1 MIPQFG
7 CTYGNEKLAFR
18 PNVDL
23 ALNVHNF
30 ISERPIATI
39 DCSSPVKIG
48 EGRNFTCE
56 CRGEGGNPSANV
68 TWYKDGKQI
77 SETRYETNTL
87 NLTDV
92 NEKDSGTYKCV
103 VQSYTLKD
111 ESSID
116 VIARYSKYVVKR
128 T

>member
-1 MIPQFG
+1 MI
-7 CTYGNEKLAFR
+7 N
-18 PNVDL
+18 
-23 ALNVHNF
+23 
-30 ISERPIATI
+30 
-39 DCSSPVKIG
+39 CSSPVMIG
-48 EGRNFTCE
+48 ESGNLTCE
-56 CRGEGGNPSANV
+56 CRGEGGNPPANV
-68 TWYKDGKQI
+68 TWYKDEKQI
-77 SETRYETNTL
+77 SETRYVRSIL

-92 NEKDSGTYKCV
+92 SEKDSGTYKCV